1 LSIADKFLD
10 ENSDNLYGEP
20 HPSRMGVRHAR
31 RIVVKARSWSLISC
45 MLQLQGLLATVRP
58 AHLQAVGS
66 SK

>member
-31 RIVVKARSWSLISC
+31 RIVVKARSCLLTSC
-45 MLQLQGLLATVRP
+45 TLQLQGLLATARP
-58 AHLQAVGS
+58 AHLQDARS